1 MSFWL
6 GEKTHLKKKKKPDLN
21 QVLSGFFGFFLILVF
36 CFTRTCPAT
45 GSTEFRVDL
54 PDGLIT
60 TCCTLVGYL
69 SSHYNVLLSLQHG

>member
-6 GEKTHLKKKKKPDLN
+6 GEKTHLKKKKTGSQP
-21 QVLSGFFGFFLILVF
+21 GFVGFFLILVF
-36 CFTRTCPAT
+36 CFTRTGPAT
-45 GSTEFRVDL
+45 RSTEFRVDL